1 MPVVDVDKV
10 QIALRSPQSRADS
23 LEPAIILR
31 PLLIGRPSSG
41 TFGDVLIG
49 VGVDLIGVS
58 HSFDDQVVID
68 FRWAR
73 RTERRFHLQLGKGR
87 KFVVAVVIVVVM
99 VNGVMSGNG
108 RWGWRRRG
116 CRRRPVIRM
125 VVHVGSIG
133 RLIVIVVVVVMFLS
147 VRL

>member
-1 MPVVDVDKV
+1 LPVVDVDKV
-10 QIALRSPQSRADS
+10 QIALRSPQSCADR
-23 LEPAIILR
+23 LDPAILR

-41 TFGDVLIG
+41 TFADVFIG

-73 RTERRFHLQLGKGR
+73 RTQRRFHLQLGKGR
-87 KFVVAVVIVVVM
+87 KFVVVVVIVVVM

-116 CRRRPVIRM
+116 CRRRRPVIRM
-125 VVHVGSIG
+125 VVHVGCIR